1 MQTSIDHYNLFKEGI
16 SRARLIRAD
25 LKRSLIKHEHRKIK
39 GLNKAYIETIKE
51 VIRQGDYYL
60 DKDGDF
66 KLGLKIAITIENYKA
81 FLSTLPKLNDE
92 EK

>member
-1 MQTSIDHYNLFKEGI
+1 MQTPTDHYNLFKEGI

-25 LKRSLIKHEHRKIK
+25 LKETLTEYEPQKVR
-39 GLNKAYIETIKE
+39 GLNKAYIDTIKE
-51 VIRQGDYYL
+51 VIRQGEYYL
-60 DKDGDF
+60 DKSNDF
-66 KLGLKIAITIENYKA
+66 KLGLKISITIENYKA